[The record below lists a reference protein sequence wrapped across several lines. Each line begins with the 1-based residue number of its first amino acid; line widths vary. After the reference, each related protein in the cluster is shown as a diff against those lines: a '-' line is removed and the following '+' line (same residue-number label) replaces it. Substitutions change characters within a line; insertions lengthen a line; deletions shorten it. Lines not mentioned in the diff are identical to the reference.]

1 MVAAERGRRQ
11 HAKRLKIRTVCTFT
25 GAGTLM
31 DSLGSE
37 AARRRLPELLHRAE
51 QGESILIRRRG
62 QPVAALVP
70 AQGGGALQTFNPG
83 LLALRGSGSGCWDQ
97 ATGSSDAADVV
108 HKLRSEWD

>member
-1 MVAAERGRRQ
+1 
-11 HAKRLKIRTVCTFT
+11 
-25 GAGTLM
+25 M

>member
-1 MVAAERGRRQ
+1 
-11 HAKRLKIRTVCTFT
+11 
-25 GAGTLM
+25 M

-70 AQGGGALQTFNPG
+70 AQGAGALRAINPG
-83 LLALRGSGSGCWDQ
+83 FLTLRGSGSGCWDQ
-97 ATGSSDAADVV
+97 ATGSSNPADVV
-108 HKLRSEWD
+108 RKLRSEWD